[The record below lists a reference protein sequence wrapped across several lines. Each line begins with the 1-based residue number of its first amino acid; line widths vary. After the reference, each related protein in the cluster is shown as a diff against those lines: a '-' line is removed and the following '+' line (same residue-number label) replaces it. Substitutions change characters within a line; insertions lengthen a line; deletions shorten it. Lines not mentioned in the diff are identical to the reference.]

1 MAWKEK
7 QDAKLSTLATD
18 GPNILTI
25 QEPLVSSISYTRMY
39 PEQMLWAC
47 TETKKHEEE
56 EQTVWRKWV
65 ENQIQQPPINKQFIS
80 G

>member
-1 MAWKEK
+1 M
-7 QDAKLSTLATD
+7 STLATD

-47 TETKKHEEE
+47 TETRKHEEE
-56 EQTVWRKWV
+56 EQTVWRK
-65 ENQIQQPPINKQFIS
+65 
-80 G
+80 

>member
-1 MAWKEK
+1 MSQKLPLSWKEK

-47 TETKKHEEE
+47 TETKKKEDE
-56 EQTVWRKWV
+56 EQTVWRK
-65 ENQIQQPPINKQFIS
+65 
-80 G
+80 

>member
-47 TETKKHEEE
+47 TETPRREEP
-56 EQTVWRKWV
+56 QTAWRK
-65 ENQIQQPPINKQFIS
+65 
-80 G
+80 

>member
-1 MAWKEK
+1 MFFEQVSQKLPLSWKEK
-7 QDAKLSTLATD
+7 QDAKLSMLATD

-47 TETKKHEEE
+47 TETQRREDE
-56 EQTVWRKWV
+56 EQTVWRK
-65 ENQIQQPPINKQFIS
+65 
-80 G
+80 